1 MSASASQRS
10 GPPLTYR
17 AAGVDIDAADELIRR
32 IGGLARATHGAQV
45 VAGIGGFASLVA
57 LPGGEGPLL
66 VTSCDGVGTK
76 LKVAFATG
84 RHDTV
89 GIDLVAMNV
98 NDLLCCGATPL
109 CFLDYLAM
117 GQLDVGIGEA
127 VVRGISEGCRQA
139 ACALVGGET
148 AELPGFYAAG
158 EYDLAGFVVGTVS
171 REALIDG
178 RDVRAGDAVIGL
190 PSTGLHSNGY
200 SLARR
205 ALLGEEGAAEVDWQ
219 AIVPEL
225 GRSLADELLTPTRIY
240 VDAVRAL
247 RAAVELR
254 AVAHITGGGLIENP
268 PRVIPSALAW
278 RLEAERWAVPAV
290 MRLIAARGHV
300 SAAEMWRTFNMGLG
314 LLAVVPAEQAE
325 GAVAAGAAFGARI
338 VGSIIERRDRAVEL
352 IEA

>member
-1 MSASASQRS
+1 MSASTSQGS
-10 GPPLTYR
+10 APPLTYR

-32 IGGLARATHGAQV
+32 IGRLARTTHGPQV

-57 LPGGEGPLL
+57 LPGGQGPLL

-98 NDLLCCGATPL
+98 NDLLCCGAAPL

-117 GQLDVGIGEA
+117 GRLDVEVGEA
-127 VVRGISEGCRQA
+127 LIRGITEGCRQA
-139 ACALVGGET
+139 GCALVGGET
-148 AELPGFYAAG
+148 AELPGLYAPG
-158 EYDLAGFVVGTVS
+158 EYDLAGFVVGTVT

-178 RDVRAGDAVIGL
+178 HGVRAGDAVIGL

-205 ALLGEEGAAEVDWQ
+205 ALVDEQTDWQ

-225 GRSLADELLTPTRIY
+225 GRSLADELMTPTRIY
-240 VDAVRAL
+240 VDALRQL

-254 AVAHITGGGLIENP
+254 AVAHITGGGLIDNP
-268 PRVIPSALAW
+268 PRVIPAALSW
-278 RLEAERWAVPAV
+278 RLELARWDVPPV
-290 MRLIAARGHV
+290 MRLIAARGRV
-300 SAAEMWRTFNMGLG
+300 AREEMWRTFNMGLG
-314 LLAVVPAEQAE
+314 MLVVVPAEQADA
-325 GAVAAGAAFGARI
+325 AVAAGASEGARV
-338 VGSIIERRDRAVEL
+338 VGSIIARGDRAVEL
-352 IEA
+352 IEP

>member
-1 MSASASQRS
+1 MS
-10 GPPLTYR
+10 LTYR

-32 IGGLARATHGAQV
+32 IGRLARTTQGGQV

-57 LPGGEGPLL
+57 LPGGQGPLL

-117 GQLDVGIGEA
+117 GRLDVEVGEA
-127 VVRGISEGCRQA
+127 LIRGITEGCRQA
-139 ACALVGGET
+139 GCALVGGET
-148 AELPGFYAAG
+148 AELPGLYAPG
-158 EYDLAGFVVGTVS
+158 EYDLAGFVVGTVT

-178 RDVRAGDAVIGL
+178 HSVRAGDAVIGL

-205 ALLGEEGAAEVDWQ
+205 ALVDEQTDWQ
-219 AIVPEL
+219 ALVPEL
-225 GRSLADELLTPTRIY
+225 GRSLADELMTPTRIY
-240 VDAVRAL
+240 VEALRQL

-254 AVAHITGGGLIENP
+254 AVAHITGGGLIDNP
-268 PRVIPSALAW
+268 PRVIPATLAW
-278 RLEAERWAVPAV
+278 RLELARWTVPPV
-290 MRLIAARGHV
+290 MRLIAERGRV
-300 SAAEMWRTFNMGLG
+300 APEEMWRTFNMGLG
-314 LLAVVPAEQAE
+314 MLVVVPADQADA
-325 GAVAAGAAFGARI
+325 AVAAGAAVGARV
-338 VGSIIERRDRAVEL
+338 VGAIIERGDRAVEL
-352 IEA
+352 IAP